1 MRPMVPVVV
10 LASSLLALL
19 PSAATAQC
27 EGGTQM
33 SGGYLPNGTYVGGG
47 CHHTNPTTPQQLY
60 PSGAQVAPS
69 TNPALGASR
78 LPGQT
83 QPSDLIPVNTTD
95 PGPAPSLL
103 NRPDGL
109 AGLPPSSSAAASLLP
124 CQLPPSGNP
133 ALTGNRAVPSSGVS
147 SGAASPL
154 STALDP
160 SGVYGSSVPAAPV
173 PAEEPDPGEPPAPGR
188 GGPTVIG
195 H

>member
-1 MRPMVPVVV
+1 MRPMVPAFV
-10 LASSLLALL
+10 LASSLVALL

-27 EGGTQM
+27 EGGTWVAGYYLG
-33 SGGYLPNGTYVGGG
+33 SGSYVGGG
-47 CHHTNPTTPQQLY
+47 CGSTNLTTPQQLY
-60 PSGAQVAPS
+60 PSGAQVGPS

-95 PGPAPSLL
+95 LGPAPSLL

-109 AGLPPSSSAAASLLP
+109 AGAQPSSSTAASLLP
-124 CQLPPSGNP
+124 GQLPPSGNP
-133 ALTGNRAVPSSGVS
+133 ALTGNRAVPSYGVS
-147 SGAASPL
+147 LGTASPL
-154 STALDP
+154 STARDP
-160 SGVYGSSVPAAPV
+160 TGAYGSSLPAAPV

-188 GGPTVIG
+188 GGSTIIG